1 MSHTTKVRLAIIAW
15 LLGVGLALYLDYVV
29 FDVEPFVVFIQG
41 YAARGLWNSI
51 EEYANQYWRY

>member
-15 LLGVGLALYLDYVV
+15 ILGVGLALYLDYMV

-41 YAARGLWNSI
+41 YAARGLCNSI
-51 EEYANQYWRY
+51 GEYANQYWR